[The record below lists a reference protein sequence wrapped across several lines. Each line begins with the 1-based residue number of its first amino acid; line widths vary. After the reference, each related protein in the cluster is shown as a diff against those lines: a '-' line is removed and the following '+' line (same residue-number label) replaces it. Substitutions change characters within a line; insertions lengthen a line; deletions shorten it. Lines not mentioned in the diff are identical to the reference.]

1 MIKVLDK
8 GYLRLVNNMGSDIDV
23 ANSARVS
30 YNKEV
35 NTLGDKD
42 ISLIDF
48 LIKHKHDSTLRHC
61 VMTFEVYAP
70 LMVTRQAWKH
80 HIASSSLDDQDGWNE
95 SCLPS
100 WQELWSYGGIKVTVS
115 DLLKNKNIPLRSI
128 NAAGVIVPNRVKN
141 IWESSEQEVITIT
154 DEFGNRISCTSNH
167 RILTPGGYVE
177 AGMIEKGDLVSHNG
191 LPAYTD
197 KEWLL
202 NMAKTHNAKQIADV
216 CGVTDRTIHEYKKK
230 FNISTKTNT
239 GKLYTDKDWLNHHYN
254 VLNMT
259 LVEVSSLANT
269 STHTIRKWA
278 KTFGIQKDHIKVLSD
293 YIKENGTYIP
303 ELEDA
308 YKRAG
313 KAAKTRRLRGDK
325 KTYFSGDGYRYR
337 KIALKEQG
345 WVKCFY
351 CDAPIDEIH
360 HKDKNRDNNTVENL
374 VGLCSNH
381 HYLIHGKKPMVY
393 GSSKVVSIESAG
405 RYMTYDIEM
414 ELEENFVA
422 GGIIVHNSRRY
433 ITEEEEF
440 YIPFVDQW
448 RSAPENS
455 KQGSGGPVSSDVG
468 AKCLQ
473 RLRASVHRG
482 IHDYKEAL
490 ADGVSP
496 EQARLLLPAY
506 AMYVR
511 YRWTASLNALLNFV
525 SLRTSPTAQYE
536 IQQYAFAVAEIV
548 KQHYPITYKAWNEHR
563 T

>member
-8 GYLRLVNNMGSDIDV
+8 GYLRLVNNMGSDLDV
-23 ANSARVS
+23 VNSARVS

-95 SCLPS
+95 S
-100 WQELWSYGGIKVTVS
+100 
-115 DLLKNKNIPLRSI
+115 
-128 NAAGVIVPNRVKN
+128 
-141 IWESSEQEVITIT
+141 
-154 DEFGNRISCTSNH
+154 
-167 RILTPGGYVE
+167 
-177 AGMIEKGDLVSHNG
+177 
-191 LPAYTD
+191 
-197 KEWLL
+197 
-202 NMAKTHNAKQIADV
+202 
-216 CGVTDRTIHEYKKK
+216 
-230 FNISTKTNT
+230 
-239 GKLYTDKDWLNHHYN
+239 
-254 VLNMT
+254 
-259 LVEVSSLANT
+259 
-269 STHTIRKWA
+269 
-278 KTFGIQKDHIKVLSD
+278 
-293 YIKENGTYIP
+293 
-303 ELEDA
+303 
-308 YKRAG
+308 
-313 KAAKTRRLRGDK
+313 
-325 KTYFSGDGYRYR
+325 
-337 KIALKEQG
+337 
-345 WVKCFY
+345 
-351 CDAPIDEIH
+351 
-360 HKDKNRDNNTVENL
+360 
-374 VGLCSNH
+374 
-381 HYLIHGKKPMVY
+381 
-393 GSSKVVSIESAG
+393 
-405 RYMTYDIEM
+405 
-414 ELEENFVA
+414 
-422 GGIIVHNSRRY
+422 SRRY

-448 RSAPENS
+448 RSAPDNS

-473 RLRASVHRG
+473 RLRASVDRG

-490 ADGVSP
+490 ADGVAP